1 MPGAGR
7 NGLTLV
13 GLGLDDPRSITVL
26 GLEAARAADVVYAEF
41 YTAVLSGSQASLE
54 SFLGRPVQVL
64 DRLGVEKGGPR
75 LLEEARSLDVVLL
88 VAGDPMAATT
98 HADLL
103 VRFRHAG
110 VPFRVLHAPSIFPAA
125 PGILGLQHYKFGRA
139 TTLVRPEAGWSPTSP
154 FDAVAENHA
163 RGLHTLV
170 LLDIKSDQGYF
181 MTANEGIGLL
191 LDLAAR
197 TGNPWFD
204 GKAQV
209 GVVARAGS
217 PEPGVWT
224 GAAADLVKE
233 DFGRPL
239 HCLVVPGR
247 LQVVEQEAWDSFKAR
262 AHSA

>member
-1 MPGAGR
+1 MA
-7 NGLTLV
+7 V
-13 GLGLDDPRSITVL
+13 M

-64 DRLGVEKGGPR
+64 DRLGVERGGPR
-75 LLEEARSLDVVLL
+75 LLEEARSRNVVLL

-110 VPFRVLHAPSIFPAA
+110 VPFRVVHAPSIFTAA
-125 PGILGLQHYKFGRA
+125 PGLLGLQHYKFGRA
-139 TTLVRPEAGWSPTSP
+139 TTLVRPEKGWSPTSP
-154 FDAVAENHA
+154 FDAVAENHQ

-181 MTANEGIGLL
+181 MSANEGIALL

-197 TGNPWFD
+197 TGNSWF
-204 GKAQV
+204 GPSAQV
-209 GVVARAGS
+209 GIVARAGS
-217 PEPGVWT
+217 ESPGVWT
-224 GAAADLVKE
+224 GAAGELLKA

-239 HCLVVPGR
+239 HCLVVPGQ
-247 LQVVEQEAWDSFKAR
+247 LQVVEQEAWDSFKFDR
-262 AHSA
+262 DSPN